1 MLLVGC
7 LLQST
12 IVIVFGLSRGDT
24 SSIPFKRMLDLL
36 DLMLIDVI
44 VPVTSLTKISL
55 RA

>member
-1 MLLVGC
+1 MLLVASC

-12 IVIVFGLSRGDT
+12 IVLVFGLSRGDT
-24 SSIPFKRMLDLL
+24 SSIPFKRML